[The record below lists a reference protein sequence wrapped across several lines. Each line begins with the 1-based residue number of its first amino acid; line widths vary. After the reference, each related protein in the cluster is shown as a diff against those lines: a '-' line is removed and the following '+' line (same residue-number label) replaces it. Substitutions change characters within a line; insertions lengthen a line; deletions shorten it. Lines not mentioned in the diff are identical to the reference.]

1 MEITKI
7 ERNDLYR
14 IIRKARLKP
23 RDFTFRH
30 EPESSVVAIQH
41 PRTGGWIGLSLDGD
55 EPRAWEL
62 GMDRPLP
69 NTSHDVVGLCLA
81 ARGRP
86 EAWKYMLGIVTAWTS
101 QIRERVADLER
112 QERARREY
120 EAIPDL
126 WEQAA
131 KPGIPASEPDINA
144 PFNSGERRQIT
155 AGIQTAKNL
164 TESDPDITAEQM
176 EAITRRLDETAEAS
190 KRLGRKDWLAL
201 LYGQILTLM
210 TADLIPPHIVQGLFT
225 GIMHAIS
232 PIFGGPLA
240 LP

>member
-1 MEITKI
+1 VEITKI

-30 EPESSVVAIQH
+30 EPESSVIVIQH

-55 EPRAWEL
+55 EPRDWEI

-69 NTSHDVVGLCLA
+69 NTSRAVVVLNLA
-81 ARGRP
+81 VRGRP

-101 QIRERVADLER
+101 QIRERVAELER
-112 QERARREY
+112 QEKARREY

-126 WEQAA
+126 WEQIA
-131 KPGIPASEPDINA
+131 KPGIPASEPDVNA
-144 PFNSGERRQIT
+144 SFNSDERRQIT
-155 AGIQTAKNL
+155 AGIQTAKNRA
-164 TESDPDITAEQM
+164 EADPDITAEQL
-176 EAITRRLDETAEAS
+176 EAITRRLDEAAEAS
-190 KRLGRKDWLAL
+190 TRLGRKDWLAL

-232 PIFGGPLA
+232 PIFGGSLA